1 MGRKIRDIQD
11 ARASLAAW
19 EASSL
24 ALGVWAREQG
34 IDGRSLHCWKLN
46 LRGRTRAP
54 ARLVELVPAPRSM
67 TARYTVRFDGI
78 ELELGDDF
86 RDDTLGRLLQVLA
99 PC

>member
-1 MGRKIRDIQD
+1 MGRKIRDTQD

-19 EASSL
+19 EASGM
-24 ALGVWAREQG
+24 ALGAWARQQG

-46 LRGRTRAP
+46 LYGSPGP
-54 ARLVELVPAPRSM
+54 ARLVELMPAPRS

-78 ELELGDDF
+78 ELEVGDNF
-86 RDDTLGRLLQVLA
+86 RDDTLERLLQVLA

>member
-11 ARASLAAW
+11 AQASLAAW
-19 EASSL
+19 EASDM
-24 ALGVWAREQG
+24 ALGAWAREHG

-46 LRGRTRAP
+46 LQERSRP
-54 ARLVELVPAPRSM
+54 RLVELVTAPRS

-78 ELELGDDF
+78 ELEVGDDF
-86 RDDTLGRLLQVLA
+86 RGDTLERLLQVLA